1 MRDMTI
7 SEIISWC
14 KKHHDCKHCE
24 AYVLCVKYFIG
35 LPKYWKIK
43 IEKEIITYGEEEN
56 NT

>member
-43 IEKEIITYGEEEN
+43 VEKEIITYGEEEN